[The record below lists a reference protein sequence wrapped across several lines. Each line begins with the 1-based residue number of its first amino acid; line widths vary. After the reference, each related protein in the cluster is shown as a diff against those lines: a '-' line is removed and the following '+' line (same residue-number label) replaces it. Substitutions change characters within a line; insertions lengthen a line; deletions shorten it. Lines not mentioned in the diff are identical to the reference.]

1 MRKDCLLFEPK
12 NLAFIKGA
20 IYFFSFITAILFSD
34 KSNIAFPFAVVAY
47 CCGVIGDY
55 IEVCW
60 FRKEEK
66 SKVII
71 WIAGFLAIL
80 TFVVAV
86 VAFAIAMN
94 FDSKYSQAILEKESY
109 IKIGLAF
116 YWLIP
121 IWCGFLIREH
131 KPKHQNENKPENF
144 SYYTVGNSIRP

>member
-12 NLAFIKGA
+12 NLAYIKGA
-20 IYFFSFITAILFSD
+20 IYCFSFITAILLSD
-34 KSNIAFPFAVVAY
+34 KGDIAFPFAVVAY
-47 CCGVIGDY
+47 CSGVIGDY

-71 WIAGFLAIL
+71 GIAGFLAIL
-80 TFVVAV
+80 TGTVAV

-94 FDSKYSQAILEKESY
+94 FDSKYSQAILEKETY

-116 YWLIP
+116 FWLIP
-121 IWCGFLIREH
+121 LWCGFQLR
-131 KPKHQNENKPENF
+131 KRKMKHQNKKNSENL